1 MEHVKDIEQNYMN
14 VEEAAKKWGVTPRRI
29 QAMCAGGKL
38 EGAMQIGRA
47 WFLPKNM
54 KKPPDGRTKKGQ
66 KKANA
71 DMPLPRKTPFLYMT
85 DLYRTPGSADEVAE
99 SLSYNHEARVLF
111 EAEVA
116 YSRGEIDKVYESAN
130 YLLDRHSGFYAV
142 ISAGMLLA
150 LCAIWKGDIEM
161 WRKAKVH
168 ISEAKAQND
177 YDRDI
182 IELAICAVDCMLYDV
197 KNFPAWFKIGCF
209 EPLHKDT
216 LPAAKV
222 YYAKF
227 LYAVGHGSASK
238 TVEIK
243 GVSGL
248 ALMGLLPATIE
259 PMISWA
265 RADETIVSEIYLRL
279 TCAVVYHLSGND
291 AQAIRHIDRA
301 ISLAL
306 PDRFYG
312 LLAEYCRTLGSL
324 LENRI
329 KLIDEN
335 ALSEVNRLFKIYA
348 DGWTRLNNKIT
359 GRKIIEGL
367 SEKNREVMRLAAIGY
382 SNAEI
387 AAKTNMSLSGVNQ
400 AIKLIKQKSNLDDR
414 KEFAAIL

>member
-1 MEHVKDIEQNYMN
+1 MEHVKDIEERYMT
-14 VEEAAKKWGVTPRRI
+14 VEVAAKKWKVSPRRI
-29 QAMCAGGKL
+29 QALCGGGKL
-38 EGAMQIGRA
+38 EGAMQLGRT
-47 WFLPKNM
+47 WFIPKDM
-54 KKPPDGRTKKGQ
+54 KKPPDGRTKKGHR
-66 KKANA
+66 KAEA

-99 SLSYNHEARVLF
+99 SLSYNPEARILF

-177 YDRDI
+177 YDREI
-182 IELAICAVDCMLYDV
+182 IELAICAVDSMLYDV
-197 KNFPAWFKIGCF
+197 ENFPDWFKIGCF
-209 EPLHKDT
+209 EPLHKDA

-227 LYAVGHGSASK
+227 LYAVGHGLASK

-312 LLAEYCRTLGSL
+312 LLAEYCRTLGTL
-324 LENRI
+324 LESRI
-329 KLIDEN
+329 KNTDEN
-335 ALSEVNRLFKIYA
+335 AWGEVSRLSVIYL
-348 DGWTRLNNKIT
+348 DGWTRLNSMIT
-359 GRKIIEGL
+359 GRAIADSL
-367 SEKNREVMRLAAIGY
+367 SEKQREIMRLVALGY
-382 SNAEI
+382 SNPEI
-387 AAKTNMSLSGVNQ
+387 AEKTFMSVSGVKQ
-400 AIKLIKQKSNLDDR
+400 AIRLIKHKSQLNDR
-414 KEFAAIL
+414 KKFSSIL